1 MNPAVPPNGALKA
14 PPENVRGF
22 NEAVRD
28 FEARKYERFL
38 LKPSDAHLSRVYPV
52 LHAFPLLNEQEVKDL
67 RRGAPGDSG
76 IVFFSA
82 VYFDNERRAALVYVN
97 VWCANLCSAGE
108 WVYLEKQGE
117 SWERR
122 SGIYRSG
129 A

>member
-1 MNPAVPPNGALKA
+1 M
-14 PPENVRGF
+14 
-22 NEAVRD
+22 
-28 FEARKYERFL
+28 
-38 LKPSDAHLSRVYPV
+38 

-67 RRGAPGDSG
+67 RRGTPGDSG